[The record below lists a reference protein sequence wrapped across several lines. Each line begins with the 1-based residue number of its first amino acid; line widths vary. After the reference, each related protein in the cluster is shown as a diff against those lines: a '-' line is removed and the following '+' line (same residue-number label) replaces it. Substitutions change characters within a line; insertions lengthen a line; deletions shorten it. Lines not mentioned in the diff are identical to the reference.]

1 MQRIQYFARSAQW
14 KHTRGCYGD
23 HDDDWD
29 EDAGR
34 MLLVKP
40 QLGWIR
46 SDKLGPPAYIHN
58 HTTDEDGDYVLRQDN
73 HDDVDDDA
81 DIDHCH
87 NVDDDTDD
95 NVTFQ
100 ASWRVQGAEAEEDL
114 GLQCP
119 AELPS
124 GKAFGIFLR
133 NLGCKYLI
141 DREQDGHLIFD

>member
-1 MQRIQYFARSAQW
+1 
-14 KHTRGCYGD
+14 
-23 HDDDWD
+23 
-29 EDAGR
+29 

-58 HTTDEDGDYVLRQDN
+58 HTTDEGEDGDYFLRQDN

-87 NVDDDTDD
+87 NVDADIDD

-100 ASWRVQGAEAEEDL
+100 AS
-114 GLQCP
+114 
-119 AELPS
+119 
-124 GKAFGIFLR
+124 
-133 NLGCKYLI
+133 
-141 DREQDGHLIFD
+141 

>member
-1 MQRIQYFARSAQW
+1 
-14 KHTRGCYGD
+14 
-23 HDDDWD
+23 
-29 EDAGR
+29 

-58 HTTDEDGDYVLRQDN
+58 HTTDEGEDIDYVLRQDN

-81 DIDHCH
+81 DIDHYH

-100 ASWRVQGAEAEEDL
+100 AS
-114 GLQCP
+114 
-119 AELPS
+119 
-124 GKAFGIFLR
+124 
-133 NLGCKYLI
+133 
-141 DREQDGHLIFD
+141 